1 MKALVL
7 HKIGD
12 LRYEDIPL
20 PQRKTDEVIV
30 TIKAAGICGS
40 DVPRVFT
47 KGTYHFPT
55 VPGHE
60 FAGVITDAEDETLI
74 GKKVAIFPLI
84 PCQRCEFCEIGKYEL
99 CNNYDY
105 YGSRRDGGFSE
116 QLNVKLRNLIFLPD
130 DMDLSLAALA
140 EPAAVALHA
149 IRLTGIKGLD
159 TIAIWGLG
167 PIGLLCAMWARAF
180 GARVIGIARDEQK
193 LAFAK
198 SLGFIDLINSEKV
211 DVVETIKGLT
221 REKGVDCCI
230 EGTGASEPLGQALLA
245 CKAERTVLVMGNPQG
260 NIELSQQQYWAIL
273 RKQLHVHGTWNSSHN
288 QHIDDWQTAIKGL
301 YNNTIDGKS
310 LITHRYDFSEYQVA
324 FNKLR
329 EKQEYVCKV
338 MFINE

>member
-12 LRYEDIPL
+12 LRYEDIQL
-20 PQRKTDEVIV
+20 PQRKSDEVIV

-60 FAGVITDAEDETLI
+60 FAGVITDADDETLI

-84 PCQRCEFCEIGKYEL
+84 PCQSCEFCEIGKYEL

-149 IRLTGIKGLD
+149 IRITGIKGLD
-159 TIAIWGLG
+159 TI
-167 PIGLLCAMWARAF
+167 
-180 GARVIGIARDEQK
+180 GIARDERK

-211 DVVETIKGLT
+211 DVVETIKELT
-221 REKGVDCCI
+221 RENGVDCCI

-273 RKQLHVHGTWNSSHN
+273 RKQLHVCGTWNSSHN

-301 YNNTIDGKS
+301 YDNTIDGKS
-310 LITHRYDFSEYQVA
+310 LITHRYNFSEYQVA

-329 EKQEYVCKV
+329 EKQEHVCKV

>member
-12 LRYEDIPL
+12 LQYEDIQL
-20 PQRKTDEVIV
+20 PPRKNDEVTV

-60 FAGVITDAEDETLI
+60 FAGIISDADDKSLI

-84 PCQRCEFCEIGKYEL
+84 PCQKCEFCEIGKYEL

-116 QLNVKLRNLIFLPD
+116 QLNVKLKNLVFLPN
-130 DMDLSLAALA
+130 DMDISLAALA

-149 IRLTGIKGLD
+149 IRLSCIKGLE

-180 GARVIGIARDEQK
+180 GAHVIGIARDEMK
-193 LAFAK
+193 LDFAR
-198 SLGFIDLINSEKV
+198 SLGFTDLINSEKV
-211 DVVETIKGLT
+211 DVIDEINSITSGQ
-221 REKGVDCCI
+221 GVDCCI
-230 EGTGASEPLGQALLA
+230 EGTGASKPLGQALLA
-245 CKAERTVLVMGNPQG
+245 CKAEKTVLVMGNPQG
-260 NIELSQQQYWAIL
+260 DIELSQKEYWAIL
-273 RKQLHVHGTWNSSHN
+273 RKQLQVRGTWNSSHN
-288 QHIDDWQTAIKGL
+288 RYIDDWKTAIEGL
-301 YNNTIDGKS
+301 YDNTIDGNS
-310 LITHRYDFSEYQVA
+310 LITHRYHFSEYKVA
-324 FNKLR
+324 FDKIR
-329 EKQEYVCKV
+329 EKQEHVCKV
-338 MFINE
+338 IFINE